1 MYYEINVAKLN
12 KKTGRYE
19 HFFAT
24 DERSIISVSKL
35 EEVVNVFY
43 KKFPEEEGYK
53 ISITH
58 WRKVGKEMPVCDLKE
73 D

>member
-12 KKTGRYE
+12 EKTGRYE

-24 DERSIISVSKL
+24 DERSITNMFKL

-53 ISITH
+53 LTCTH
-58 WRKVGKEMPVCDLKE
+58 WEMRGE
-73 D
+73 EIRI

>member
-24 DERSIISVSKL
+24 DERSIISMSKL

-43 KKFPEEEGYK
+43 KKFSEEEGYK
-53 ISITH
+53 LTCTH
-58 WRKVGKEMPVCDLKE
+58 WEIRGKGIKI
-73 D
+73 